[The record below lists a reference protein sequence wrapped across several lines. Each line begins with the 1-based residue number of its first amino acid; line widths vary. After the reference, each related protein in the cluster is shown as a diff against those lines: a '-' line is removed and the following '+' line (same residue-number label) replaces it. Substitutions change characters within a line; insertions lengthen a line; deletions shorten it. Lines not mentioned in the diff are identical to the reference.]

1 MHRKGGIKCR
11 GLEGQVRQQ
20 QAGREGGLEAQSWH
34 SARVRPGEQPY
45 SKEQGE
51 DASAATACRR
61 RSLRKQARLSRV
73 KTPARHSDV
82 PSAWHFFVFPGLFS
96 ARWAAGVPTDPEWEG
111 NTNEPIKSVS
121 ASACFRFSSL
131 LDKRFSCNRF
141 GDFLLLKGPRWCLAT
156 SKAICLL
163 VYGTGASGT
172 LCDRRCPLGS
182 GWSPGVVTGVFCG
195 PFSGYRLGLAD
206 LPWPTQAHSAGA
218 GMPRTVPECTVTVA
232 SAVGLTA
239 RPPGPP

>member
-73 KTPARHSDV
+73 KTLHDIQMCPRHGIFL
-82 PSAWHFFVFPGLFS
+82 FFLDSSQLAGELGFPLTLSGRETQTSQLKVFPPPPVSGFPLFWTNVS
-96 ARWAAGVPTDPEWEG
+96 HAIALVISCFLKVPDGAWLQARPYVFWSMGPGPAGPCV
-111 NTNEPIKSVS
+111 
-121 ASACFRFSSL
+121 
-131 LDKRFSCNRF
+131 
-141 GDFLLLKGPRWCLAT
+141 
-156 SKAICLL
+156 
-163 VYGTGASGT
+163 TGAVRWV
-172 LCDRRCPLGS
+172 LD
-182 GWSPGVVTGVFCG
+182 
-195 PFSGYRLGLAD
+195 GL
-206 LPWPTQAHSAGA
+206 
-218 GMPRTVPECTVTVA
+218 PE
-232 SAVGLTA
+232 S
-239 RPPGPP
+239 